1 MNKSRLR
8 FISVASA
15 AVIALSAC
23 SPTPSVTPEPTPKP
37 AVTFVP
43 QGTRETAQGGATPT
57 PRPLGAPVLVDR
69 MPARGE
75 ALRPDQPLELQF
87 DQPMDRS
94 SVEAAVS
101 VVDSAGAV
109 VNGSFEWV
117 SDSVVRFTPAARAA
131 EYRVR
136 VAPAARSAKGV
147 GLSRG
152 AEFNLAADRGLT
164 VAQTIPADGASE
176 VDPSGPIIVQFS
188 RPVVPLTSL
197 AQQADLPQP
206 LRLEPPV
213 AGTGRW
219 LNTAVYVF
227 QPMAAL
233 KPGTQYRGVVAAGLT
248 DATGAALAADAAF
261 AFTVAPPTV
270 RFVRPTADATNVGLR
285 EPVRIAF
292 TQKMDRASVEA
303 AFAVEPAVSGSFTWN
318 DADDLRAPE
327 QMEQQPRPIG
337 EMPQPV
343 VGDVLRWTPT
353 EPYAR
358 DAQYAVV
365 VRTGARAETGAAL
378 PSEFRSSFRTIPV
391 PAVVSTEPA
400 AGVVDAETGGFSIR
414 FSAPV
419 SPATILPNLRFTPAV
434 SLTNVYSYYDAYS
447 NQFNLN
453 LELRPSTAYQ
463 VDISAG
469 IVDDFGVA
477 IAAPASFK
485 FTTRALLP
493 FIGFRTD
500 GLVGTY
506 NAAAPTELFA
516 MYRNVTDVS
525 FELVRL
531 TSRQFYEFTGG
542 PNSYDAL
549 RAFAPAEDTVV
560 RSWKFISEA
569 GLNETAL
576 QKIALSE
583 DGGALAPGIY
593 MLTARAEEVTAL
605 DPEAPPARQILVVTN
620 RHVALKRAEKHA
632 LVWVTDLSS
641 GAPAADAEVVLH
653 GRNFDELG
661 RGVTEADGATGGQ
674 ALIDLPAS
682 APLFDSVY
690 AFVDE
695 GGPGFGAVWSDASN
709 GISSYNFELPTRY
722 MVEPYTAYLYTDR
735 PIYRPGQMVY
745 FKGIV
750 RREDDARY
758 AVDAAVNERRPYI
771 TISTP
776 QGQVAL
782 SRTVQL
788 NANGTFD
795 GAFALDNVAQSGYY
809 YLQLCIPTTPDV
821 KASTQADCSYSSLN
835 FIVSAYRR
843 PEYEVE
849 LTTDK
854 PEYRAGEEFKAAL
867 TAKYFFGGV
876 VGNAKVRWSLVASDW
891 VFDRYS
897 GPGNYEFGDFD
908 YAVRSYGYGEQI
920 AEGEGVTAA
929 DGTLQIRVPADL
941 SQQRG
946 SARYA
951 LEVSV
956 VDANDQS
963 VSARVD
969 AIVHK
974 GDVYFGVAPE
984 RYVGAAGEE
993 IGVDVI
999 AVDWTGKPASG
1010 RAGEV
1015 GLYRREWY
1023 TTQREDSY
1031 GYREYVTVPSDTLVI
1046 SETVNADAD
1055 GRARVSVTP
1064 PSGGEYRLVATGEGA
1079 VVGAASFYAASGGE
1093 YVAWRVDNNDRIA
1106 LTADKDVYRI
1116 GETARVLVPTPF
1128 QGVVQALLTIERG
1141 NILVRRNIVLNS
1153 NSDVLEIPIDES
1165 MAPNAY
1171 VSVLLAKA
1179 ADADGPA
1186 AFKLGYVQIR
1196 VDPAPFALNVQI
1208 TSDKPQYGPR
1218 DTATYDV
1225 LVTDA
1230 AGKPVQ
1236 AELSLAL
1243 VDKAVLS
1250 LAEPNSGALLDS
1262 FYGLRPLSV
1271 RTADSLSVN
1280 VDRLNQAM
1288 EKALTA
1294 KGGGGGGG
1302 GTESVFIR
1310 QNYKDTAH
1318 WTGSVNT
1325 DAQGRARVQIALP
1338 DNLTTWV
1345 FDARAVTAD
1354 TKVGQGRS
1362 EVVATR
1368 PLLIRPV
1375 APRFFVV
1382 GDSATLGAVVNNA
1395 TDAALEA
1402 EVYLEGSGIVFKGD
1416 ALQKVSVPARG
1427 AARVNWDVAIVDAP
1441 AALMTFTVKSGAL
1454 QDSATPSLA
1463 TAPGG
1468 GIPILNYEAPETVG
1482 TAGEVAEQGVRVEM
1496 IALPQRLASGRGALD
1511 VQVDTSL
1518 AQAALR
1524 AGRTLQEYEYE
1535 SIETVASRLMAQAA
1549 MDGSDEATIQRALQR
1564 IFNAQRSDGGW
1575 GWWDADESRPYVTA
1589 YVLAAAA
1596 RARQAGFAY
1605 DQSSIERAR
1614 DYLVAQSSMPASDL
1628 ANAEQANLRAFVLYA
1643 LGEVGFADAGRLGAL
1658 YEVRAKLGHYGRA
1671 LLALALA
1678 KAQPDD
1684 ARVGAVLDDL
1694 QAAATTSATGAHW
1707 QERERDFANFFGNTR
1722 STSVALLALARLRP
1736 DAAVIPNAVRW
1747 LLAARQGDWWESTHE
1762 TAWATV
1768 ALSAWIVASGE
1779 ANAQFTWRVTLNDEA
1794 LLQGEASTPA
1804 EAVRV
1809 AAERLQQGRAN
1820 DTTFA
1825 NALAFERGSGAG
1837 RMYYTAHLR
1846 TYLPAEEAKAT
1857 DRGIV
1862 VARRYERADC
1872 APKPDVPCE
1881 AITTAR
1887 VGENVR
1893 VRLTI
1898 VAPQDLNY
1906 VRVRDP
1912 LPAGVEAIDTSLRT
1926 SASQNVDAAATRFGG
1941 TWGWGWWWF
1950 SRTDVRDD
1958 SVAIFASSLPAGSY
1972 EYTYLVRPSIA
1983 GEFKVMPTA
1992 AEQQYFPEVY
2002 GTGDGAV
2009 FKVDSR

>member
-1 MNKSRLR
+1 MRKNWLFTVSL
-8 FISVASA
+8 A
-15 AVIALSAC
+15 AVVVLSAC
-23 SPTPSVTPEPTPKP
+23 SPTPSATPVPTPG
-37 AVTFVP
+37 VTFVP
-43 QGTRETAQGGATPT
+43 KGTREPAQSSVMPT

-69 MPARGE
+69 LPARGE

-87 DQPMDRS
+87 DQPMDRA
-94 SVEAAVS
+94 SVEKAVRVVDAVGAAVS
-101 VVDSAGAV
+101 
-109 VNGSFEWV
+109 GSFEWI
-117 SDSVVRFTPAARAA
+117 SDSAVRFTPASRAA
-131 EYRVR
+131 EYRVQ
-136 VAPAARSAKGV
+136 VAPDARSAKGI
-147 GLSRG
+147 GLARG
-152 AEFNLAADRGLT
+152 AEFDIAAARGLA
-164 VAQTIPADGASE
+164 VAQTIPSDGAAD
-176 VDPSGPIIVQFS
+176 VDPAGSITVLFN

-206 LRLEPPV
+206 LRFEP
-213 AGTGRW
+213 ALQGSGRW

-227 QPMAAL
+227 QPAAAL
-233 KPGTQYRGVVAAGLT
+233 QPGTQYRGIVAAGL
-248 DATGAALAADAAF
+248 ADASGMALEADAVF
-261 AFTVAPPTV
+261 TFTVAPPTV
-270 RFVRPTADATNVGLR
+270 RFMRPAVNAQGVGLR

-303 AFAVEPAVSGSFTWN
+303 AFAVEPATPGVFSWN
-318 DADDLRAPE
+318 DVDDLRMPE
-327 QMEQQPRPIG
+327 SDEPQPRPASG
-337 EMPQPV
+337 MPQAAA
-343 VGDVLRWTPT
+343 VGEVLRWTPS
-353 EPYAR
+353 ELYAR
-358 DAQYAVV
+358 DTEYVV
-365 VRTGARAETGAAL
+365 TVRSSALAENGAAL
-378 PSEFRSSFRTIPV
+378 PGDFRGAIRTIPT
-391 PAVVSTEPA
+391 PAVVGTEPA
-400 AGVVDAETGGFSIR
+400 AGMVDAETGGFNIR

-419 SPATILPNLRFTPAV
+419 SPATILQNLRFTPAV
-434 SLTNVYSYYDAYS
+434 SLTNVYSYYDEYS

-453 LELRPSTAYQ
+453 LALKPSTAYQ
-463 VDISAG
+463 VDIGAG
-469 IVDDFGVA
+469 IIDDYGVA
-477 IAAPASFK
+477 LAAPVSFK
-485 FTTRALLP
+485 FTTRALQP
-493 FIGFRTD
+493 FIGFQTD

-506 NAAAPTELFA
+506 NAAAPTEIFA
-516 MYRNVTDVS
+516 TYRNVTDIS
-525 FELVRL
+525 FELARL
-531 TSRQFYEFTGG
+531 NGRQFFDFVGG

-549 RAFAPAEDTVV
+549 RAFTPSEDEIV
-560 RSWKFISEA
+560 RAWKFVSQA
-569 GLNETAL
+569 TLNETAL
-576 QKIALSE
+576 QKIALTE
-583 DGGALAPGIY
+583 DGSALEPGMY
-593 MLTARAEEVTAL
+593 MLTARADEVAAL
-605 DPEAPPARQILVVTN
+605 DPEAPPARQIMVVTN
-620 RHVALKRAEKHA
+620 RHVALKRGEKHA

-641 GAPAADAEVVLH
+641 GAPVPNAEVVLH
-653 GRNFDELG
+653 GRGYDELG
-661 RGVTEADGATGGQ
+661 RGATEADGETVGQ
-674 ALIDLPAS
+674 ALIELPAT

-695 GGPGFGAVWSDASN
+695 GGPGFGMVWSDASN
-709 GISSYNFELPTRY
+709 GISPYNFELPTRY
-722 MVEPYTAYLYTDR
+722 MAEPYTVYLYSDR

-758 AVDAAVNERRPYI
+758 SVDAAVNERRPYV
-771 TISTP
+771 TVNTP
-776 QGQVAL
+776 QGQQAL

-795 GAFALDNVAQSGYY
+795 VEFALDNAAPSGYY
-809 YLQLCIPTTPDV
+809 FVQLCIPTTPEI
-821 KASTQADCSYSSLN
+821 KSSTQADCSFASLD
-835 FIVSAYRR
+835 FLVSAYRR

-849 LTTDK
+849 LVTDK

-867 TAKYFFGGV
+867 TAKYFFGGN

-891 VFDRYS
+891 AFDRYD
-897 GPGNYEFGDFD
+897 GLGDYAFGDFD

-920 AEGEGVTAA
+920 ANGEGVTAA
-929 DGTLQIRVPADL
+929 DGTLTIRVPADL
-941 SQQRG
+941 SRQRG

-956 VDANDQS
+956 VDTNDQS
-963 VSARVD
+963 VSARAD

-974 GDVYFGVAPE
+974 GDAYFGVAPE
-984 RYVGAAGEE
+984 RYVGVAGEE
-993 IGVDVI
+993 IGVDI
-999 AVDWTGKPASG
+999 ITVDWTGKLVSG

-1023 TTQREDSY
+1023 TTQQEDAY
-1031 GYREYVTVPSDTLVI
+1031 GYREYTTVPSDTLVI
-1046 SETVNADAD
+1046 SETLSTDAD
-1055 GRARVSVTP
+1055 GRARVSFTP
-1064 PSGGEYRLVATGEGA
+1064 ESGGEYRLVAAGENA
-1079 VVGAASFYAASGGE
+1079 VVGATSFYVSSGGE
-1093 YVAWRVDNNDRIA
+1093 YVSWRVDNNDRIA
-1106 LTADKDVYRI
+1106 LTADKDSYRI

-1128 QGVVQALLTIERG
+1128 QGAVQALLTVERG

-1153 NSDVLEIPIDES
+1153 NSDVLEIPIDEGLT
-1165 MAPNAY
+1165 PNAY
-1171 VSVLLAKA
+1171 VSVLLSKA
-1179 ADADGPA
+1179 ADANGPA

-1196 VDPAPFALNVQI
+1196 VDPAPFALTVQI

-1218 DTATYDV
+1218 DTATYDI

-1230 AGKPVQ
+1230 DGKPVQ

-1250 LAEPNSGALLDS
+1250 LAAPNSGVLLDT

-1302 GTESVFIR
+1302 GAESVFIR

-1318 WTGSVNT
+1318 WAAAVNT
-1325 DAQGRARVQIALP
+1325 DAQGRARVQIVLP

-1345 FDARAVTAD
+1345 FDARAVTPD
-1354 TKVGQGRS
+1354 TKVGQGRN
-1362 EVVATR
+1362 EVVAAR

-1416 ALQKVSVPARG
+1416 TLQKISVPARG

-1463 TAPGG
+1463 AAPGG
-1468 GIPILNYEAPETVG
+1468 GIPILNYVAPETVA
-1482 TAGEVAEQGVRVEM
+1482 TAGEVAEQGTRVEM
-1496 IALPQRLASGRGALD
+1496 ITLPQRLATGRGTLD

-1535 SIETVASRLMAQAA
+1535 SLETIASRLIVQTALRANA
-1549 MDGSDEATIQRALQR
+1549 NGAEDEATIQRALQR
-1564 IFNAQRSDGGW
+1564 IFNAQHSDGGW
-1575 GWWDADESRPYVTA
+1575 GWWDADESRPYMTA
-1589 YVLAAAA
+1589 YVLLAVA
-1596 RARQAGFAY
+1596 RARQAGFTY

-1614 DYLVAQSSMPASDL
+1614 DYLIAQSTRPAGEL
-1628 ANAEQANLRAFVLYA
+1628 ATPAEANLRAFVLYA
-1643 LGEVGFADAGRLGAL
+1643 LGEAGFADAGRLGAL
-1658 YEVRAKLGHYGRA
+1658 YEARAKLGHYGRA

-1684 ARVGAVLDDL
+1684 TRVGALLDDL
-1694 QAAATTSATGAHW
+1694 QAAATMSATGAHW

-1736 DAAVIPNAVRW
+1736 DAAAIPNVVRW
-1747 LLAARQGDWWESTHE
+1747 LLTARQGDWWESTHE
-1762 TAWATV
+1762 TAWATA
-1768 ALSAWIVASGE
+1768 ALSEWIAASGE

-1794 LLQGEASTPA
+1794 LLQGEAATPA

-1809 AAERLQQGRAN
+1809 AAERMLQGQ
-1820 DTTFA
+1820 T
-1825 NALAFERGSGAG
+1825 NALAFERGAGAG

-1846 TYLPAEEAKAT
+1846 TYLPVEQAQAV

-1862 VARRYERADC
+1862 VVRKYERADC
-1872 APKPDVPCE
+1872 APKPEVPCE

-1926 SASQNVDAAATRFGG
+1926 SASQNIDAAATRFGG

-1958 SVAIFASSLPAGSY
+1958 SVAIFASYLPAGSY

-2002 GTGDGAV
+2002 GTGDGVV
-2009 FKVDSR
+2009 FRVDSK